1 MLQLQPEGGGDDV
14 EGCHGGDGGCMGMNE
29 LLWRH
34 TMVAVWHV
42 VLGRVGVMCH
52 EGCEP
57 LDRGTNNSCH
67 TRQANLVTISKFA
80 QILT

>member
-52 EGCEP
+52 TE
-57 LDRGTNNSCH
+57 T
-67 TRQANLVTISKFA
+67 
-80 QILT
+80 